1 MGRSQ
6 LLALFMCLPA
16 AVVRGLGVLLL
27 LVAGCTRS
35 GPSRTET
42 MPDQR
47 DILETMQVTVPPS
60 ANRIASFTNKAAA
73 YYCAQTHA
81 VSHPEYSWF
90 EGLNVAKNRVF
101 GGYDLYVGDQQL
113 DNKAATATVYPHK
126 LMRQHGPTLREE
138 LWLFDERNLL
148 EVDLDG
154 TAQPIG
160 MQLKGENV
168 RFLHQQADVAFFSA
182 REGKF
187 VLAVAPRQPG
197 TLGQQGERVTTTA
210 PGFFIACGKDEAE
223 AVALVREGQQHGPA
237 LKLARQQRLRN
248 YLQNN
253 AYLAASDDSLARA
266 LHWLAITT
274 DQLVTRQQGDGIYA
288 GLPWFNEY
296 WGRDEFISLPGA
308 VLVTGQFATARRI
321 LLSFAKFQQTDPQ
334 SKYYGRVPN
343 IVNPSNIDYH
353 TTDGTPRFVIALRD
367 YVQYSG
373 DTALV
378 RQLYP
383 AVQASIEGALKSWV
397 DTKGYLLHE
406 DNETWMDARDANH
419 VAYTPRG
426 SRANDIQALWY
437 QQLQAGAYFAAYVHD
452 GASQAK
458 WTQLAAQVKQHFGH
472 DYRQPT
478 HDYLADRL
486 DQQGRADFTLRPNQ
500 LFALDLVADPGFT
513 RQVLRKTWQ
522 ELVYPWGVA
531 TLDRHDPQFHPYH
544 LAPELYHK
552 DAAYH
557 RGTIWPW
564 LNGIAMQRMLE
575 AGQVE
580 TAYQLFANSNRQAL
594 TLGVVGGLS
603 ENLDAYPR
611 PGQAWPKL
619 TGAYLQAWSN
629 AEQLRVWYQY
639 FLGIRP
645 DVPNQQLTLA
655 PRLPAAIQ
663 HLDYRFLLGAGS
675 VAAQYQ
681 AGPQRVYTYTFQD
694 ITTAVQVD
702 ISPFAPTT
710 VAVQPGTT
718 LKLTAT
724 AQQLTV
730 EVFAQ
735 SRLVSTA
742 TAAPSAARLTQQA
755 QDDQALA
762 GVAFAQPLP
771 LNSHP
776 VVKAAK
782 K

>member
-1 MGRSQ
+1 
-6 LLALFMCLPA
+6 
-16 AVVRGLGVLLL
+16 
-27 LVAGCTRS
+27 
-35 GPSRTET
+35 

-47 DILETMQVTVPPS
+47 DILETMQVAVPRS

-81 VSHPEYSWF
+81 ATHPEYSWF

-101 GGYDLYVGDQQL
+101 NGYDLYVGGQLL
-113 DNKAATATVYPHK
+113 DNQTATATVYPHK
-126 LMRQHGPTLREE
+126 LARQHGPALQEE

-148 EVDLDG
+148 EVDLCG
-154 TAQPIG
+154 ATQPVG
-160 MQLKGENV
+160 LQLKGEHV
-168 RFLHQQADVAFFSA
+168 HFLHQQEDIAFFSA

-187 VLAVAPRQPG
+187 VLAVAPKSAGAPL
-197 TLGQQGERVTTTA
+197 TQQGERVMA
-210 PGFFIACGKDEAE
+210 MGAGFFIACGKDETE

-237 LKLARQQRLRN
+237 LKLARQQRLRQ
-248 YLQNN
+248 YLQTNT
-253 AYLAASDDSLARA
+253 YLAASDDSLALA

-321 LLSFAKFQQTDPQ
+321 LASFAQFQQTDPQ

-383 AVQASIEGALKSWV
+383 AVQASIEGALKHWV
-397 DTKGYLLHE
+397 DAKGYLLHE
-406 DNETWMDARDANH
+406 DNETWMDARDAKL
-419 VAYTPRG
+419 VAFTPRG
-426 SRANDIQALWY
+426 TRANDIQALWY

-452 GASQAK
+452 SANQAK
-458 WTQLAAQVKQHFGH
+458 WAQLAEQVKQHFGQ

-478 HDYLADRL
+478 HDY
-486 DQQGRADFTLRPNQ
+486 FTLRPNQ
-500 LFALDLVADPGFT
+500 LFALDLVADPVFT

-611 PGQAWPKL
+611 SGQAWPKL

-663 HLDYRFLLGAGS
+663 HLDYRFCLGAGS
-675 VAAQYQ
+675 VTAQYQ
-681 AGPQRVYTYTFQD
+681 AGPQRVYSYSFQG
-694 ITTAVQVD
+694 IATNVQVD
-702 ISPFAPTT
+702 VFPFAPTT

-718 LKLTAT
+718 LKITAT
-724 AQQLTV
+724 PQQLKV
-730 EVFAQ
+730 EVFAK

-742 TAAPSAARLTQQA
+742 TATPSAARLAQQA

-771 LNSHP
+771 LSSHP
-776 VVKAAK
+776 VVRGTK
-782 K
+782 

>member
-1 MGRSQ
+1 MR
-6 LLALFMCLPA
+6 LPTA
-16 AVVRGLGVLLL
+16 IGWGVSVLLL
-27 LVAGCTRS
+27 AAGCTRS
-35 GPSRTET
+35 GPTRTET
-42 MPDQR
+42 MSDQR
-47 DILETMQVTVPPS
+47 DILEAMQVTVPRS

-81 VSHPEYSWF
+81 VTHPEYSWF

-101 GGYDLYVGDQQL
+101 GGYDLYVGDQLL
-113 DNKAATATVYPHK
+113 DNQMAAATVYPHK
-126 LMRQHGPTLREE
+126 LVRQHGPALQEE
-138 LWLFDERNLL
+138 LWLFDDRNLL
-148 EVDLDG
+148 EIDLG
-154 TAQPIG
+154 GATQPIG
-160 MQLKGENV
+160 LQLKGEHV
-168 RFLHQQADVAFFSA
+168 RLLHQQGDIAFFSA

-197 TLGQQGERVTTTA
+197 VLTRQGERVMA
-210 PGFFIACGKDEAE
+210 AGAGFFIACGQDEAE
-223 AVALVREGQQHGPA
+223 AVALVRDGQQHSAA
-237 LKLARQQRLRN
+237 LKLARQQRLRQ

-253 AYLAASDDSLARA
+253 TYLAASDDSLALA

-321 LLSFAKFQQTDPQ
+321 LESFAKFQQTDPA

-383 AVQASIEGALKSWV
+383 AVQASIEGALKNWV

-406 DNETWMDARDANH
+406 DNETWMDARDAKL

-426 SRANDIQALWY
+426 TRANDIQALWH

-452 GASQAK
+452 EANQAK
-458 WTQLAAQVKQHFGH
+458 WTQLAEQVKQHFGQ

-486 DQQGRADFTLRPNQ
+486 DQQGKPDFTLRPNQ
-500 LFALDLVADPGFT
+500 LFALDLVADPAFT

-544 LAPELYHK
+544 LTPEYHK

-603 ENLDAYPR
+603 ENLDAYPH

-663 HLDYRFLLGAGS
+663 HLDYRFCLGAGS
-675 VAAQYQ
+675 VVAQYQ
-681 AGPQRVYTYTFQD
+681 AGPQRVYSYTFHD
-694 ITTAVQVD
+694 IATAVQVD
-702 ISPFAPTT
+702 IFPFAPTT
-710 VAVQPGTT
+710 VAVQPGAT
-718 LKLTAT
+718 LKVTAT

-730 EVFAQ
+730 EMFVK

-742 TAAPSAARLTQQA
+742 SAGPSAARLAQQA

-762 GVAFAQPLP
+762 SVAFAQPLS
-771 LNSHP
+771 LSNHP
-776 VVKAAK
+776 VIRTAK

>member
-1 MGRSQ
+1 MR
-6 LLALFMCLPA
+6 LPI
-16 AVVRGLGVLLL
+16 AVVQGVSVLLL
-27 LVAGCTRS
+27 LTASCTRPS
-35 GPSRTET
+35 SSRTET

-47 DILETMQVTVPPS
+47 DILETMQIAVPRS

-73 YYCAQTHA
+73 YYCASTHA
-81 VSHPEYSWF
+81 ANHPEYAWF

-101 GGYDLYVGDQQL
+101 GGYDLYVGDQLL
-113 DNKAATATVYPHK
+113 DNQAAAATVYPHK
-126 LMRQHGPTLREE
+126 LARQHGPALQEE

-148 EVDLDG
+148 EVDLG
-154 TAQPIG
+154 GATQPVGI
-160 MQLKGENV
+160 QLQGEHV
-168 RFLHQQADVAFFSA
+168 RLLHQQEDIAFFSA

-197 TLGQQGERVTTTA
+197 ALLTKQGERVA
-210 PGFFIACGKDEAE
+210 AAGAGFFIACGKDEAE
-223 AVALVREGQQHGPA
+223 AVALVREGQQHSEA
-237 LKLARQQRLRN
+237 LKLARQQRLRQ
-248 YLQNN
+248 YLQTN
-253 AYLAASDDSLARA
+253 AYLAASDDSLALA

-321 LLSFAKFQQTDPQ
+321 LESFAQFQQTDPA

-353 TTDGTPRFVIALRD
+353 TTDGTPRFVIVLRD

-373 DTALV
+373 DMDLG

-383 AVQASIEGALKSWV
+383 AVQASIEGALKNWV

-426 SRANDIQALWY
+426 TRANDIQALWY

-452 GASQAK
+452 AANQAK
-458 WTQLAAQVKQHFGH
+458 WTQLAAQVRQHFGQ

-478 HDYLADRL
+478 HDYLADCL
-486 DQQGRADFTLRPNQ
+486 DQQGKPDFTLRPNQ
-500 LFALDLVADPGFT
+500 LFALDLVADPAFT

-611 PGQAWPKL
+611 PGLAWPKL

-645 DVPNQQLTLA
+645 DVPNQHLTLA
-655 PRLPAAIQ
+655 PRLPATIQ
-663 HLDYRFLLGAGS
+663 HLDYRFALGAGS
-675 VAAQYQ
+675 VVAQYQ
-681 AGPQRVYTYTFQD
+681 AGTQHTYSYSFEGVG
-694 ITTAVQVD
+694 ANVQVD
-702 ISPFAPTT
+702 IFPFGPTT
-710 VAVQPGTT
+710 VAVSPGST
-718 LKLTAT
+718 LKVTAT
-724 AQQLTV
+724 PQQLTV
-730 EVFAQ
+730 EVFMKA
-735 SRLVSTA
+735 RLVSTT
-742 TAAPSAARLTQQA
+742 TAAPSAACLAQQA
-755 QDDQALA
+755 LNDQALA
-762 GVAFAQPLP
+762 SIAFAQPLP
-771 LNSHP
+771 LSSHP
-776 VVKAAK
+776 VIKDAE
-782 K
+782 

>member
-1 MGRSQ
+1 MR
-6 LLALFMCLPA
+6 LPTA
-16 AVVRGLGVLLL
+16 AVWGLGVLLL
-27 LVAGCTRS
+27 LAAGCTRL
-35 GPSRTET
+35 GPPRTEP

-47 DILETMQVTVPPS
+47 DILETMQVAVPRS
-60 ANRIASFTNKAAA
+60 ANCIASFTNKAAA

-81 VSHPEYSWF
+81 VTHPEYSWF

-101 GGYDLYVGDQQL
+101 GGYDLYVGDKLL
-113 DNKAATATVYPHK
+113 DNQTAAATVYPHK
-126 LMRQHGPTLREE
+126 LVRQHGSDLCEE

-154 TAQPIG
+154 AAQPTG
-160 MQLKGENV
+160 LQLKGEGV
-168 RFLHQQADVAFFSA
+168 RFLHQQEDVAFFSA
-182 REGKF
+182 REGNF
-187 VLAVAPRQPG
+187 VLAVAPRQLG
-197 TLGQQGERVTTTA
+197 TLTRQGERVMA
-210 PGFFIACGKDEAE
+210 SGAGFFIACGKDEAE
-223 AVALVREGQQHGPA
+223 AIALVHEGQQHGPA
-237 LKLARQQRLRN
+237 LKLARQQRLRD
-248 YLQNN
+248 YLQTN
-253 AYLAASDDSLARA
+253 AYLAASDDSLALA
-266 LHWLAITT
+266 LHWLVLTT

-321 LLSFAKFQQTDPQ
+321 LLSFAQFQLTDST

-353 TTDGTPRFVIALRD
+353 TTDGTPRFIIALRD

-383 AVQASIEGALKSWV
+383 AVQASIEGALKHWV
-397 DTKGYLLHE
+397 DAKGYLLHE
-406 DNETWMDARDANH
+406 DNETWMDARDAKL

-437 QQLQAGAYFAAYVHD
+437 QQLQAGAYFAAYMHD
-452 GASQAK
+452 GANQAK
-458 WTQLAAQVKQHFGH
+458 WAQLAEQVKQYFGQ

-486 DQQGRADFTLRPNQ
+486 DQQSRPDFTLRPNQ
-500 LFALDLVADPGFT
+500 LFALDLVADPAFT

-580 TAYQLFANSNRQAL
+580 TAYHLFANSNRQAL

-603 ENLDAYPR
+603 ENLDAYPH

-655 PRLPAAIQ
+655 PRLPAAIH
-663 HLDYRFLLGAGS
+663 HLDYRFFLGAGL
-675 VAAQYQ
+675 VMAQYH
-681 AGPQRVYTYTFQD
+681 AGPQRVYSYTFQG
-694 ITTAVQVD
+694 IATKVQVD
-702 ISPFAPTT
+702 VFPFAPTT
-710 VAVQPGTT
+710 VAVQPGAT
-718 LKLTAT
+718 LKVTAT
-724 AQQLTV
+724 SQQLTL
-730 EVFAQ
+730 EVFEKL
-735 SRLVSTA
+735 RLVSTA
-742 TAAPSAARLTQQA
+742 TAVPSAARLAHQA
-755 QDDQALA
+755 QDDEVLA

-771 LNSHP
+771 LSNHP
-776 VVKAAK
+776 VISAPQK
-782 K
+782 